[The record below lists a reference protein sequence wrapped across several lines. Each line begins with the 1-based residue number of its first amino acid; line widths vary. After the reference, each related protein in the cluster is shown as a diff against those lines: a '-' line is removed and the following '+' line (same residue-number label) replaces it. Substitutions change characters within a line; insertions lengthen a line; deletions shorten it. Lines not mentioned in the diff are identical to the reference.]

1 MNNIN
6 KIFCFGDSITGHCVT
21 GNDHYNGL
29 KFYPYLLGKH
39 FDCEIKNY
47 GESVNSNEKISIDAL
62 NAISTEDYTN
72 SLFVMGWSSAIRRLV
87 YMEDRKSM
95 ENINDATETRP
106 WYKSSVMD
114 VFATLNGMLTVQKV
128 LTDRN
133 IPFVNFFGW
142 KSDFIFSKNKLKWI
156 GKGYTDNKN
165 KNIDLWAYKS
175 NMWSVSEPLEDAD
188 IKNHEFKFIDLMC
201 SEIKIENFIK
211 KELYDYL
218 LEKGTVDSKFLK
230 FKNSKIP
237 TLGDE
242 ILVISQDDLHPNELG
257 HKLWTDEVLIPQIKE
272 KINEY

>member
-29 KFYPYLLGKH
+29 KFYPYLLGEY
-39 FDCEIKNY
+39 FDCEIENY
-47 GESVNSNEKISIDAL
+47 GVSVNSNEKISIDVL
-62 NAISTEDYTN
+62 NAISTKNYTN
-72 SLFVMGWSSAIRRLV
+72 SLFVIGWSSAIRRLV

-114 VFATLNGMLTVQKV
+114 VFATLNSMLTVQKV

-142 KSDFIFSKNKLKWI
+142 KSDFIFNDDKLKWI
-156 GKGYTDNKN
+156 GKGYTGNEN

-175 NMWSVSEPLEDAD
+175 NMWSVSEPLENTEVKSHGFD
-188 IKNHEFKFIDLMC
+188 FINLMC
-201 SEIKIENFIK
+201 NELKIKNFIK
-211 KELYDYL
+211 KEFYDYL
-218 LEKGTVDSKFLK
+218 LEKGTVDGKFLK
-230 FKNSKIP
+230 FKDAKIP
-237 TLGDE
+237 SLNKE
-242 ILVISQDDLHPNELG
+242 ILVISENDLHPNELG
-257 HKLWTDEVLIPQIKE
+257 HKLWTEEVLIPHIKGY
-272 KINEY
+272 INE